1 MTPLLAELDHALP
14 PDVQLDG
21 ELVALD
27 ENGRPD
33 FHRISSRM
41 LHERGGID
49 VTLFV
54 FDVFDV
60 LGVVGLPTTMLPYVE
75 RRALLEELDP

>member
-1 MTPLLAELDHALP
+1 MTPLLAELDQALP

-41 LHERGGID
+41 LHKRGGID
-49 VTLFV
+49 VTLF
-54 FDVFDV
+54 VFDV
-60 LGVVGLPTTMLPYVE
+60 LGVVGLPTTMLPYV
-75 RRALLEELDP
+75 

>member
-1 MTPLLAELDHALP
+1 M
-14 PDVQLDG
+14 
-21 ELVALD
+21 
-27 ENGRPD
+27 
-33 FHRISSRM
+33 
-41 LHERGGID
+41 
-49 VTLFV
+49 TLFV